1 MSRNLD
7 EHRQGG
13 VSAMAEST
21 QIALDKQ
28 GAEIPAVR
36 VTPDKYL
43 TARYAGA
50 SGDFNPIHIDEEFAR
65 AVGLPGRILHGL
77 WTMAQVARAQTEA
90 AGGPEHLKRLSVQ
103 FRGMGMPEQEIV
115 VSGTVRE
122 VVDGRVVIDTVAEQA
137 GKQIIRNAEAELEL

>member
-1 MSRNLD
+1 VAD
-7 EHRQGG
+7 QAKIAQQPG
-13 VSAMAEST
+13 A
-21 QIALDKQ
+21 QIA
-28 GAEIPAVR
+28 EVR

-90 AGGPEHLKRLSVQ
+90 AGGPEHLKRLAVQ
-103 FRGMGMPEQEIV
+103 FRGMGLPEQEVV

-122 VVDGRVVIDTVAEQA
+122 AHDGRVVVDTVAEQA
-137 GKQIIRNAEAELEL
+137 GKQIIRNAEAELEV